1 MKAITISLS
10 VILFALVLASG
21 VKAEIYETVDKE
33 GNPVFSDTPSQGAK
47 EVELPAE
54 NIADAPPPSTRPAE
68 PAREPLSEQDVK
80 QHKTWKDQVG
90 EDGQER
96 TFKEN
101 KRSGTY
107 KGTETETEDTSVPLA
122 SPFSGLNEVEA
133 DISPT
138 QGHCW
143 SIFKQSGRFR

>member
-10 VILFALVLASG
+10 VILFALVLASV

-90 EDGQER
+90 EDGQDSEEEDEVDTILIHDYEHDRIER
-96 TFKEN
+96 ERLK
-101 KRSGTY
+101 KI
-107 KGTETETEDTSVPLA
+107 KGQEPIKAPKLKPRTLPS
-122 SPFSGLNEVEA
+122 
-133 DISPT
+133 
-138 QGHCW
+138 
-143 SIFKQSGRFR
+143 R